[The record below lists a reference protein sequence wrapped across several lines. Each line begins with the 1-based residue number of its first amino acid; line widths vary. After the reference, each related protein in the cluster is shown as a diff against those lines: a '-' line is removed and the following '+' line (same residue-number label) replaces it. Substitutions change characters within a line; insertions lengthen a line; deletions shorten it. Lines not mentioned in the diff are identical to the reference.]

1 MIIAE
6 YIWIGGKDELRSK
19 TKTYH
24 PSIVKKM
31 DLRENYL
38 NSHNYPLWNYDGS
51 STEQAVGNDSEV
63 IIKPVAVFDDP
74 FNIKNRITMTSN
86 FEKVIYVLV
95 LCETYTPDNKPLPN
109 NHRHKAVELFRQ
121 KRDTHPWYG
130 IEQEFYILK
139 KQYTDKKMLH
149 KFSTYSA
156 LGSYQAEYEPQ
167 GRYYCSVGGTVAFGR
182 DCTSEAYQMCIAAGV
197 KVSGMNAEVGPGQWE
212 IQVGPCE
219 GIESGDH
226 MMMLRY
232 ILQRVSENYGVEIV
246 FDPKPLTGDWNG
258 SGCHTNFSTKQM
270 REGNGLTEDEAAVQK
285 RKGEEVRAKSGMDF
299 IMEGIQRLSEKH
311 EEHMMVYGQ
320 DNEQRMTGLHETA
333 DYDTFTYGVADRS
346 ASIRIPRET
355 EKNQRGYLEDRRP
368 GSNMDPYLVTGKIY
382 ETVVLND

>member
-19 TKTYH
+19 TRTYH
-24 PSIVKKM
+24 PNIVKKM
-31 DLRENYL
+31 NLRENYL
-38 NSHNYPLWNYDGS
+38 NPHNYPLWNYDGS

-63 IIKPVAVFDDP
+63 IVKPVAVFDDP
-74 FNIKNRITMTSN
+74 FNVQNRVTETPN
-86 FEKVIYVLV
+86 FEKIIYVLV

-109 NHRHKAVELFRQ
+109 NHRQHAVELFRQ

-149 KFSTYSA
+149 KFSTYCA

-167 GRYYCSVGGTVAFGR
+167 GRYYCGIGGTVSFGR
-182 DCTSEAYQMCIAAGV
+182 DCASEAYQMCIAAGV

-226 MMMLRY
+226 VMMLRY
-232 ILQRVSENYGVEIV
+232 ILHRVSENYGYEIV
-246 FDPKPLTGDWNG
+246 LDPKPLTGDWNG

-270 REGNGLTEDEAAVQK
+270 REGNGLTEDEAAIQK
-285 RKGEEVRAKSGMDF
+285 RKGEDVTSKSGLDY
-299 IMEGIQRLSEKH
+299 IMMGIEKLSEKH
-311 EEHMMVYGQ
+311 EEHMMIYGK
-320 DNEQRMTGLHETA
+320 DNKERMTGLHETA
-333 DYDTFTYGVADRS
+333 DYDTFTWGVADRS

-355 EKNQRGYLEDRRP
+355 EKHQKGYLEDRRP
-368 GSNMDPYLVTGKIY
+368 GSNMDPYLVTGKLY
-382 ETVVLND
+382 ETIVLND